1 MFDRFKTKIF
11 HQNKLDVV
19 MGGRDAWNIIVKS
32 VVVKITACV
41 SVTARVVNRGLCI
54 IAGEYI

>member
-1 MFDRFKTKIF
+1 MKTKIF

-41 SVTARVVNRGLCI
+41 SMLLS
-54 IAGEYI
+54 